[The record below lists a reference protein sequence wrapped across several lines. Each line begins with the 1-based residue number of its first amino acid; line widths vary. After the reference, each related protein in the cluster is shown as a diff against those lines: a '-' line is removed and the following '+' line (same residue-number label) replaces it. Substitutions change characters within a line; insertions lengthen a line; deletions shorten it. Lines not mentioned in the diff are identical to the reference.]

1 MTDAAPQDV
10 ASAPPILYTAYLS
23 SVEDV
28 VEHVKAADTLGLGL
42 RIESYTIAIGDGEH
56 LPEWKF
62 ELLTDMPVRQR
73 EEA

>member
-1 MTDAAPQDV
+1 MTDAAPEDV